1 MPPSNCIICSN
12 RLYAVCVCELLYYEH
27 FHSHRKKALNLLV
40 VCNTRHTVR
49 ICCFFV
55 FKKKKE
61 EENTGKRSS
70 AYSRDG
76 MKGEEPAHAPNYKTT
91 QSRTISPQRLPCCCL
106 LQRVEIALSQS
117 LGLGVTA
124 CIRTI
129 FLCRLKLKYLLFFF
143 SFFEGNLFSL
153 VSFQFLNPH
162 SHPAYSYIIR

>member
-49 ICCFFV
+49 ICCFF
-55 FKKKKE
+55 FFKKKE

-76 MKGEEPAHAPNYKTT
+76 MKRGRTGARTKLQNHPKSHHQPPTT
-91 QSRTISPQRLPCCCL
+91 SMLLSLIESWNRSLLVSRTRSYGVYTHHFPLS
-106 LQRVEIALSQS
+106 VEIK
-117 LGLGVTA
+117 
-124 CIRTI
+124 I
-129 FLCRLKLKYLLFFF
+129 FIIFFF
-143 SFFEGNLFSL
+143 FFRGKFIFFGVVLVFEPSFPPS
-153 VSFQFLNPH
+153 V
-162 SHPAYSYIIR
+162 